1 MIEPNSRL
9 AVKARSSCY
18 FDIGVTLRFMFSK
31 YVRFDQ
37 ARWQS
42 IQTQDK
48 TRCEIQHA
56 EHANFLELNAKKS
69 NNANVSKS
77 KSHMHWTSQ
86 SGKNSQENA
95 LMQKRGIFWWNE
107 PTFLIRCHKL
117 AKHISQ
123 LAFQCR
129 HDYVFW
135 DFTWNK
141 FSSGFTAFYL
151 RPKICLFS
159 WYVVQTECMF
169 PALRTSF
176 SNFLSLFIFWFLSCY
191 V

>member
-56 EHANFLELNAKKS
+56 EHANFLELNAKNLTTPKS
-69 NNANVSKS
+69 AKAKTICIELHRVV
-77 KSHMHWTSQ
+77 
-86 SGKNSQENA
+86 E
-95 LMQKRGIFWWNE
+95 
-107 PTFLIRCHKL
+107 IRKKTRLCK
-117 AKHISQ
+117 KG
-123 LAFQCR
+123 
-129 HDYVFW
+129 VF
-135 DFTWNK
+135 FVK
-141 FSSGFTAFYL
+141 
-151 RPKICLFS
+151 
-159 WYVVQTECMF
+159 
-169 PALRTSF
+169 
-176 SNFLSLFIFWFLSCY
+176 
-191 V
+191 

>member
-18 FDIGVTLRFMFSK
+18 FDFGVTLRFMFTK

-42 IQTQDK
+42 LQTQDK

-56 EHANFLELNAKKS
+56 EHVNFLELNAKNLTTPKS
-69 NNANVSKS
+69 AKAKTICIELHRVVEIRK
-77 KSHMHWTSQ
+77 KTRLCKK
-86 SGKNSQENA
+86 GVF
-95 LMQKRGIFWWNE
+95 LWNE

-117 AKHISQ
+117 AKYISQ

-159 WYVVQTECMF
+159 WYAVQTECMF